1 MTEMNPQTGHTATQ
15 HDSQSTVLWNKK
27 IGDSYFQLGIACFK
41 PGFQAASGQF
51 VMVRLENR
59 NWPLL
64 SRPFSICNLI
74 YTDAMA
80 TGLELLCKVVG
91 NGTVA
96 LSQVKKGT
104 HLTVLGPL
112 GNGFDITENDRSIC
126 LVAGGI
132 GVAPLVFL
140 GQTLIDKGIAPENI
154 TVFMGGYS
162 QTDLLCQGDFQSI
175 GIQLVLTT
183 DDGSSGTKGLVT
195 VPLKTRLQTQ
205 PPDMIYACGPAGMLK
220 AVAEIARR
228 CQVRCQLSMETIM
241 ACGMGACLG
250 CAVETRLP
258 SAKYLHTC
266 VDGPVF
272 DANEIQF

>member
-1 MTEMNPQTGHTATQ
+1 
-15 HDSQSTVLWNKK
+15 
-27 IGDSYFQLGIACFK
+27 
-41 PGFQAASGQF
+41 
-51 VMVRLENR
+51 MVRLENR

-74 YTDAMA
+74 YTDGMA

-91 NGTVA
+91 NGTAA

-112 GNGFDITENDRSIC
+112 GNGFDVTGNDRSIC

-132 GVAPLVFL
+132 GVAPLVLL

-162 QTDLLCQGDFQSI
+162 QTDLLCQDDFQSM
-175 GIQLVLTT
+175 GIQLILTT
-183 DDGSSGTKGLVT
+183 DDGSSGAKGLVT
-195 VPLKTRLQTQ
+195 VPLKTRIQTQ
-205 PPDMIYACGPAGMLK
+205 PPDMIYACGPSGMLK
-220 AVAEIARR
+220 AVAELSRHY
-228 CQVRCQLSMETIM
+228 QVRCQLSIETVM
-241 ACGMGACLG
+241 ACGVGACLG
-250 CAVETRLP
+250 CAVEIRQP

-266 VDGPVF
+266 IDGPVF
-272 DANEIQF
+272 NADEIRF